1 MNSETKNDRQAIEG
15 NVKKDA
21 ETDTEELSKT
31 P

>member
-1 MNSETKNDRQAIEG
+1 MNNETKNDRQDIES
-15 NVKKDA
+15 NPNKDT